1 MRKQLIL
8 RKCLQ
13 IFSLNIKLMPCD
25 MMRMVIEISLYY
37 YLRVLSKLSRKVK
50 ITHQNHFGCNDS
62 TTSYTV
68 VWSLNVAT
76 YRVVLIYKYHH

>member
-8 RKCLQ
+8 RKVLQ

-25 MMRMVIEISLYY
+25 MMRMVMEISLHYH
-37 YLRVLSKLSRKVK
+37 LRVLSKLNWKVK
-50 ITHQNHFGCNDS
+50 ITDQNHFKCNNS
-62 TTSYTV
+62 PTSYTV

-76 YRVVLIYKYHH
+76 YRVVLI

>member
-25 MMRMVIEISLYY
+25 MMRMVMEISLYY
-37 YLRVLSKLSRKVK
+37 YLRVLSKLSWKAEDNTRIILDAMTAPPLTLLCGV
-50 ITHQNHFGCNDS
+50 
-62 TTSYTV
+62 
-68 VWSLNVAT
+68 
-76 YRVVLIYKYHH
+76 